1 MKQITFIRH
10 AKSNHIMG
18 LRDHDRPLN
27 DRGLIDSP
35 LMSERLKAEFFK
47 PDIFFSSTALR
58 ALTTAELIRNGIDP
72 LIPLE
77 EHALLYHAFIN
88 DYTSFIHQVD
98 DSLSHIVIVGHN
110 PTITLMVNLL
120 ARDNVTE
127 SMPTCCIVSLA
138 FENCDSWNA
147 ISPHMGTIVRYA
159 FPGQ

>member
-27 DRGLIDSP
+27 DRGLIDAP
-35 LMSERLKAEFFK
+35 LMSEQLKAEDFN

-58 ALTTAELIRNGIDP
+58 ALTTAELIRNGINSM
-72 LIPLE
+72 IPLE
-77 EHALLYHAFIN
+77 KHALLYHAFIN

-98 DSLSHIVIVGHN
+98 EAYSHIVIVGHN

-138 FENCDSWNA
+138 FENCKSWSA
-147 ISPHMGTIVRYA
+147 ISPHTGIMIRHV